1 MQIKAT
7 LSPIGSKKLDETIVN
22 LVDTHFDGGIQK
34 FGIKFAWGVAGIF
47 GQDGKNTLLAWARGF
62 FEDFVKNTLKENNI
76 YATVEK
82 LDISID
88 HEDLNISLVAD
99 NIDYTKS
106 ITKNTKRIIDG
117 LKKISPD
124 NVAWGIIDIL
134 GKAIAENV
142 LNINGVS
149 VKLSNVKRIEWH
161 EDTATVVCDSREIT
175 TNGSAEYCALQRI
188 FGRNQSGRIIPKE
201 NKGL

>member
-34 FGIKFAWGVAGIF
+34 FGIKYAWGVAGIF

-134 GKAIAENV
+134 GKEKNDTISALLNSINDKKKESIIKLLIKEYHSNLCEFLTKLLVENKNN
-142 LNINGVS
+142 LS
-149 VKLSNVKRIEWH
+149 VKNIS
-161 EDTATVVCDSREIT
+161 IT
-175 TNGSAEYCALQRI
+175 
-188 FGRNQSGRIIPKE
+188 
-201 NKGL
+201 